1 MHADKGEPSGL
12 KGGNINIKKKTKQQK
27 QHQLSLICDEIYR
40 EILFHDGNERV
51 CAHWPSR
58 KSMNVDRCHFLSTH
72 LKVMIFKGYVQM
84 KSHNCWLR
92 KHVKTSHLHIPAL
105 SPIPTSQHFCKRSAA
120 QSYLTLKAVFSPAHK
135 RPVVL
140 GVCICFVQANHAF
153 FLREKLEMKN
163 WNCKLC
169 VINIWP
175 RKIYYHRIYFHWV
188 KLKLSWGISNRRSP
202 ISYFFVCHTTCAS
215 SIQAIPAI
223 SSLLHQS

>member
-1 MHADKGEPSGL
+1 
-12 KGGNINIKKKTKQQK
+12 
-27 QHQLSLICDEIYR
+27 
-40 EILFHDGNERV
+40 
-51 CAHWPSR
+51 
-58 KSMNVDRCHFLSTH
+58 MNVDRCHFLSTH

-175 RKIYYHRIYFHWV
+175 RKIYYHRIYFH
-188 KLKLSWGISNRRSP
+188 
-202 ISYFFVCHTTCAS
+202 
-215 SIQAIPAI
+215 
-223 SSLLHQS
+223 